1 MVTKSTI
8 LGGVIG
14 ITTFLFFPGNPLGLI
29 GAAGA
34 GLTTAAITKLAA
46 ARLFH
51 EGEAK
56 APEGVRE
63 RPLREEVKKKP
74 SEDALEK
81 SEADRKA
88 AEYYEEINRLILPDA
103 VASLLSKDMLNVMD
117 ATVKDITGDQVN
129 LIRNA
134 LTRLE
139 SIKLEMEKDAVLM
152 RDETLYNSM
161 LKKVNENIYKCN
173 NFVRMHSLSEARKLI
188 SSAVKNN
195 EITPEKAEELLIN
208 LESNKISPESI
219 KALFGR
225 L

>member
-1 MVTKSTI
+1 
-8 LGGVIG
+8 LGGIVGIG
-14 ITTFLFFPGNPLGLI
+14 TFLLFPVPATMGLVGTVAI
-29 GAAGA
+29 PVVASI
-34 GLTTAAITKLAA
+34 TTAAITKVAA
-46 ARLFH
+46 SRLFH

-56 APEGVRE
+56 APDVHEE
-63 RPLREEVKKKP
+63 RPLREEEVKKKP
-74 SEDALEK
+74 SEDAVEK

-88 AEYYEEINRLILPDA
+88 AEYYEKINRLILPDA

-139 SIKLEMEKDAVLM
+139 SIKLEMEKDAILR